1 MQTAVKMDCSYLA
14 YVPTFLLDWPDVKEE
29 KVYNKNGLGLVS
41 HKDVSP
47 SYPMMTP
54 TPHQDL
60 LTTKFKPVDV
70 DMQKLVINL
79 DSDDSDEVEIQAEV
93 IEPKRL
99 FQTQSKLEVESQV
112 HLWES
117 S

>member
-1 MQTAVKMDCSYLA
+1 
-14 YVPTFLLDWPDVKEE
+14 
-29 KVYNKNGLGLVS
+29 
-41 HKDVSP
+41 
-47 SYPMMTP
+47 MMTP